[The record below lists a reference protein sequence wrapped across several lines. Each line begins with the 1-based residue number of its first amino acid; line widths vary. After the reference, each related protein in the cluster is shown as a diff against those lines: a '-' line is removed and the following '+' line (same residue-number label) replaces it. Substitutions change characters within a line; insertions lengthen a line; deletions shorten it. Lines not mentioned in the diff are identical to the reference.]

1 LVRGEFNLDYIIR
14 EALRIKKWY
23 HELTTTFAGFARV
36 KFKIR
41 YATRCSL
48 ETYNDSWIGN
58 LVDYIEF
65 GGAGEQMYE
74 SPGHVSHELITREV
88 EDGFTGEVRIIVSH
102 GTPENE

>member
-1 LVRGEFNLDYIIR
+1 
-14 EALRIKKWY
+14 
-23 HELTTTFAGFARV
+23 
-36 KFKIR
+36 
-41 YATRCSL
+41 
-48 ETYNDSWIGN
+48 
-58 LVDYIEF
+58 VDYIEF